1 MNTLVRLVFS
11 SDVTGTLDARVLQ
24 QIAAASERNNWR
36 DGITGVLL
44 TGPNRFVQVLE
55 GERADVSACFARIA
69 GDARNRGCQL
79 LSLTYLARRRFARWT
94 MHEIAVTP
102 ETVEG
107 MDRLL
112 DELEHSA
119 VSAAQALADERL
131 SRLLQLVGLPA
142 VEPLAAESDRAA
154 TAAPAA
160 PEAPATA

>member
-1 MNTLVRLVFS
+1 MNTLIRLVFS
-11 SDVTGTLDARVLQ
+11 SDVTGTLDASTLQ

-44 TGPNRFVQVLE
+44 IGPRRFVQVLE

-69 GDARNRGCQL
+69 SDARNAGCQL

-94 MHEIAVTP
+94 MHTIAVTP
-102 ETVEG
+102 EAEQA

-119 VSAAQALADERL
+119 VSAAQKQSDERL
-131 SRLLQLVGLPA
+131 SRLLQLVGQPA
-142 VEPLAAESDRAA
+142 VDSLTE
-154 TAAPAA
+154 
-160 PEAPATA
+160 